1 MLPIEK
7 ACKWKGSYYMRSE
20 VTVKIKPKFIK
31 EIKSG
36 YPLILKDAI
45 QNLNDVREEGTII
58 KVVDEKN
65 NFVGKGYYG
74 KQNKGYG
81 WILTRKESEQINQS
95 FFESKIKSALHKR
108 KQFYKSSDTTAFR
121 VVNGE
126 GDGLGGLIIDYYDSY
141 YVVSWYSEGIYTF
154 RDEIIAALQKVAN
167 FKGIY
172 EKKRFDT
179 KGKYI
184 EGDDFVAGERGEF
197 PLIVKENGV
206 NFAVYLNDGAMVGVF
221 LDQRNVRKQIRDKY
235 AKGRTVLNMFSY
247 TGAFSVFAAL
257 GGASKTTSVDLANRS
272 LSKTIEQFSVNEI
285 DYEAQD
291 IIVEDVFLYFKYA
304 AKKKMKFD
312 MVVLDPPS
320 FARSK
325 KYTFSAAKDYKNLLK
340 ETIAITENNG
350 IIVASTNCSAF
361 DMKKFKGFIDTAF
374 KEMNGKY
381 KILEEHSLPEDFR
394 TIDQFKEGDY
404 LKVVFIE
411 KIKG

>member
-1 MLPIEK
+1 
-7 ACKWKGSYYMRSE
+7 MRSE
-20 VTVKIKPKFIK
+20 VTIKIKPKFIK

-45 QNLNDVREEGTII
+45 QNLDDVREEGTII
-58 KVVDEKN
+58 NVVDEKN
-65 NFVGKGYYG
+65 QFIGKGYYG

-81 WILTRKESEQINQS
+81 WILTRKEKEQINQP

-108 KQFYKSSDTTAFR
+108 KDFYKSNDTTAFR
-121 VVNGE
+121 ALNGE
-126 GDGLGGLIIDYYDSY
+126 GDGLGGLIIDYYDGY
-141 YVVSWYSEGIYTF
+141 YVISWYSEGVYTF

-361 DMKKFKGFIDTAF
+361 DMKKFNGFIDTAF